1 MEHHS
6 PSPRTSPM
14 RSINV
19 TSMFR
24 DVPDF
29 HAPLTYRRNRFSH
42 TFSAGVQTEIL
53 CHDSR
58 IKWGS
63 RIAQISPMNF
73 SLFFLSV
80 FFLIYFFV
88 SSRSSITVYYRTG
101 VVLLTSVVWV
111 VPCNLLFESCLFLFE
126 IQNTFWEDEITL
138 RPPSFYVIF
147 SFSREEFLLFIYPST
162 KWD

>member
-1 MEHHS
+1 
-6 PSPRTSPM
+6 
-14 RSINV
+14 
-19 TSMFR
+19 MFR

-80 FFLIYFFV
+80 FFSLIYFFV
-88 SSRSSITVYYRTG
+88 GSRSSITVYYRTG

-111 VPCNLLFESCLFLFE
+111 VPCNLLFESVCFCSKFRILFLE
-126 IQNTFWEDEITL
+126 VWNNSQTSILL
-138 RPPSFYVIF
+138 RGIF
-147 SFSREEFLLFIYPST
+147 FSL
-162 KWD
+162 